1 MSSNGEGRC
10 AGNYRRVSG
19 VGVGSVERTRGVTHI
34 RSRGRGPGGYRRS
47 IPEVRLGGVVYL
59 VVVGI
64 HVGVVVRRTDDRR
77 RNHRIR
83 HLHGEVAV
91 PRVEGVILQ
100 RRRERVSSNGEGR
113 CSRVTR
119 SYRHIVGIDVGG
131 VERTRGVTH
140 IRSRGRAPA
149 DDGAIHGGRL

>member
-1 MSSNGEGRC
+1 MRRTDDRRRNHRIRHLHGEVAVPRVEGVILQRRRERVSSNGEGRC

-77 RNHRIR
+77 RDGRIR

-91 PRVEGVILQ
+91 P
-100 RRRERVSSNGEGR
+100 
-113 CSRVTR
+113 
-119 SYRHIVGIDVGG
+119 
-131 VERTRGVTH
+131 
-140 IRSRGRAPA
+140 
-149 DDGAIHGGRL
+149 